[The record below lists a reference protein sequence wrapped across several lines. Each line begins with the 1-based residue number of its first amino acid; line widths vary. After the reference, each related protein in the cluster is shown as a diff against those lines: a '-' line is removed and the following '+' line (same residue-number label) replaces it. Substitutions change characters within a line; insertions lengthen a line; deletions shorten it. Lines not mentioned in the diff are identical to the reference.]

1 MKLSVNE
8 TSGPKGVAILPVEAR
23 VSTHAGQLFLMG
35 LVASLMAFACAV
47 ARSPRGRALSA
58 AALLLAA
65 WPLAGCDGSAPR
77 LTKLPADAVVLAFG
91 DSLTF
96 GTGAQPE
103 ASYPAVLEKLIGRKV
118 WSAGV
123 PGEVS
128 AAGLARLPSALDE
141 YQPKLLILCH
151 GGNDF
156 LRKLG
161 DVQAAENLRAM
172 IRFARQRGIE
182 VVLIAVPKPG
192 LFPSPPDFYGEI
204 AKEFGV
210 PYEDSALKS
219 ILRNNEL
226 KSDLAHPN
234 AKGYAKLAEAIAA
247 LLKKRGAL

>member
-1 MKLSVNE
+1 MKFISDIADRARNRGYSFPHASAMVHVAALMLVACAMAGCGGGAPKLS
-8 TSGPKGVAILPVEAR
+8 
-23 VSTHAGQLFLMG
+23 
-35 LVASLMAFACAV
+35 
-47 ARSPRGRALSA
+47 
-58 AALLLAA
+58 
-65 WPLAGCDGSAPR
+65 
-77 LTKLPADAVVLAFG
+77 KLPADTVVLAFG

-128 AAGLARLPSALDE
+128 AAGLARLPSALDY

-161 DVQAAENLRAM
+161 DAQAAENLRAM
-172 IRFARQRGIE
+172 IRLARQRGID

-192 LFPSPPDFYGEI
+192 LFPSPPDFYAKI
-204 AKEFGV
+204 AKEFGL
-210 PYEDSALKS
+210 PYEDAALKA
-219 ILRNNEL
+219 ILRDNEL

-234 AKGYAKLAEAIAA
+234 ARGYARLAEAVAA
-247 LLKKRGAL
+247 LLKKSGAL